1 MGNNRFTPARGLEKD
16 ILSREPLKGVVW
28 FATDTKKIYY
38 SDGKQFLSMGGN
50 SSIFYG
56 SKEFEQ
62 DEEDAI
68 VIFKLKETIEGT
80 QKPMVDDLILNI
92 PSGCFY
98 RVTSADAEDNIEAVK
113 ITVAGSGTGEGG

>member
-68 VIFKLKETIEGT
+68 V
-80 QKPMVDDLILNI
+80 
-92 PSGCFY
+92 
-98 RVTSADAEDNIEAVK
+98 
-113 ITVAGSGTGEGG
+113 